1 MKEKEEERGAGEKEK
16 RIMKT
21 RKKNDKRKKDRN
33 KKNNKNQKEN
43 KKKKMEE
50 KKNQLALRYLTW
62 RQSLPKTCRVAGG
75 IVVCIWLPQETDHVA
90 KMFLD

>member
-21 RKKNDKRKKDRN
+21 RKNDKRKKNRN
-33 KKNNKNQKEN
+33 KKNKNKEN
-43 KKKKMEE
+43 KKKHME
-50 KKNQLALRYLTW
+50 KKIQLALRYLTW
-62 RQSLPKTCRVAGG
+62 RQSLPKTRREAGG
-75 IVVCIWLPQETDHVA
+75 IVLVVCIWLPQETDHVA